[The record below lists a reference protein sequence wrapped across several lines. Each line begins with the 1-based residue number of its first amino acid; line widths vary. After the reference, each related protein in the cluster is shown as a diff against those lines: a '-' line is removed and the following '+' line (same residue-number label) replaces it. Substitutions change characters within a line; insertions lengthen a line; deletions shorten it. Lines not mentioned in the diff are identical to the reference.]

1 MRHSSRATA
10 AAALAVAVNGTS
22 MTEVCTVSNVQAALP
37 ANGTLLGLDLL
48 PDTLTASAVYNAT
61 LGGGMMGGATSTA
74 DAVTYNYCNVT
85 VSYAH
90 TGKSNAIPLKFAFP
104 DPSTFKSRFYL
115 AGGGGFS
122 LSSDATGGLAYG
134 AASGATSA
142 GYDAFNSSYDEVIL
156 YGNGTINW
164 DATYAFAYTALGEL
178 TKIGKP
184 LTQAFYGNSTNK
196 VYTYFEGCS
205 DGGREAMSQVQRW
218 GEEYDGVVAGAP
230 AFRFAQQQVNHV
242 YPATIEAVMDYYP
255 EPCALQK
262 IVNATIAAC
271 DPLDGRTDGE

>member
-1 MRHSSRATA
+1 MRYCSRATA
-10 AAALAVAVNGTS
+10 AAAIAVTTNAVSLTD
-22 MTEVCTVSNVQAALP
+22 VCTVSDVQAALP
-37 ANGTLLGLDLL
+37 TNDTILGLNLL
-48 PDTLTASAVYNAT
+48 PETVTASAVYNAS
-61 LGGGMMGGATSTA
+61 LGSGMMGATKSA
-74 DAVTYNYCNVT
+74 NAATYNYCNVT
-85 VSYAH
+85 VSYTH
-90 TGKSNAIPLKFAFP
+90 TGKGDVIPLKFAFP
-104 DPSTFKSRFYL
+104 EPSTFENRFYL
-115 AGGGGFS
+115 SGGGGFS
-122 LSSDATGGLAYG
+122 LSSDATGGLTYG

-142 GYDAFNSSYDEVIL
+142 GYDAFNNSYDEVVL

-205 DGGREAMSQVQRW
+205 DGGREGMSQVQRW
-218 GEEYDGVVAGAP
+218 GDEYDGVVAGAP
-230 AFRFAQQQVNHV
+230 AFRFAQQQVHHV

-262 IVNATIAAC
+262 IVNTTIAAC